1 VHVEVGP
8 VPSASAL
15 AWVGYASA
23 VLSSDPGAPQPG
35 DDVPGDVVEAFGSYL
50 DEWRRAAEQGPE
62 LFWTTDVPSEM
73 AEYLILAFYRVVQR
87 LAKLA
92 EARGEPHSPPAGQ
105 AFYAMLVHRLLD
117 ALAEEGPGSSEFA
130 AHLRSFWPG
139 L

>member
-1 VHVEVGP
+1 M
-8 VPSASAL
+8 PSASAL

-23 VLSSDPGAPQPG
+23 VVSADAGAPQPG
-35 DDVPGDVVEAFGSYL
+35 DDVPSDVVGAFRNYL
-50 DEWRRAAEQGPE
+50 DEWRTAAERAPE
-62 LFWTTDVPSEM
+62 FFWTTDVPSEM

-92 EARGEPHSPPAGQ
+92 EARGEPLSPPEGQ